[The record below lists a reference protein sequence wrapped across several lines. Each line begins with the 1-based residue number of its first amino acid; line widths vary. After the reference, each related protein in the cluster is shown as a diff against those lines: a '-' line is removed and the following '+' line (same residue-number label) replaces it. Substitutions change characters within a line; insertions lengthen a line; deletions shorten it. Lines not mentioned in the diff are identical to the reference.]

1 MWVRN
6 DEYGAGHMRGWL
18 YVQGWWGWVLPG
30 WLGRDW
36 EYFTTWHVEDRN
48 KAYNPNKMP
57 GQYHWVAYEWEWA
70 PYIEAWRHR
79 MIEKHEISD
88 GGDGG
93 GEYDIFVIDSCKSIC
108 WVGFI
113 SGGDAIHTIFTIDDI
128 SISI

>member
-70 PYIEAWRHR
+70 PYIEAWRHK
-79 MIEKHEISD
+79 MIEKHKISD

-93 GEYDIFVIDSCKSIC
+93 EYDIYVIEDWMLHDPEPEVPQMSITDMQLDEY
-108 WVGFI
+108 VYQ
-113 SGGDAIHTIFTIDDI
+113 
-128 SISI
+128 